1 MTYYKYADRNVS
13 QQVNY
18 AEAAKGVVDILDQET
33 AIREQKKQAID
44 DASAKLGEQIAN
56 APFGQNQTLS
66 TWTINA
72 MEGAMAER
80 LTQDQ
85 LLKSGRITL
94 AEYTKRRQSLTES
107 WGSMLGTLRNY
118 NKIYDAHMDA
128 FTSGKASKLQAWNME
143 QGDNFTNFNNTQA
156 VIDPATGSVNIAKK
170 KDDGTGVLKVSN
182 DPKDIVN
189 VVNLNKFLQTPIP
202 KFNVVEAVEKYA
214 DATANSW
221 QELINKGGIQT
232 IDDIRKNP
240 NFKKSKEL
248 WLNSL
253 LQNEFE
259 AGSIFVDWYQDETNQ
274 EIEITM
280 DASKQGLNTLLLV
293 PSPSGIPTP
302 KLTDAQKKMVVEK
315 MGEMYDVMLSRKIT
329 PMVERSGGSGLTEAQ
344 LKSRSGKAVAKSAV
358 NAIGMLYTGDSQTK
372 QQALSNLVGIDPTI
386 IDAQYSDNQVIITKM
401 DKDGNMVTI
410 PIEIY
415 PEKGVRNFITALSP
429 HIEGLK
435 EFDLE
440 TALRDSGVSA
450 DAKYRSGSAAIKKD
464 VKRAVKEMTASEL
477 TSIIDGQNTSDE
489 ERAAAIAE
497 RSRRLNAPAP
507 NAGSRSQ
514 GTITGGTP
522 R

>member
-280 DASKQGLNTLLLV
+280 DASKQGQNTLLLV

-302 KLTDAQKKMVVEK
+302 KLTDAQKKKVVEK

-329 PMVERSGGSGLTEAQ
+329 PMVERSGGRSKSGGGGSGSSSEWNKGIVDVNDTIEWVLPGGVNQDGEQ
-344 LKSRSGKAVAKSAV
+344 RSGVVKKIKVINKADIMASSTRADKSSMV
-358 NAIGMLYTGDSQTK
+358 KLT
-372 QQALSNLVGIDPTI
+372 VP
-386 IDAQYSDNQVIITKM
+386 AQVS
-401 DKDGNMVTI
+401 GGVTI
-410 PIEIY
+410 DKPIQSNVNVQSYFQAEDGGWY
-415 PEKGVRNFITALSP
+415 AL
-429 HIEGLK
+429 G
-435 EFDLE
+435 D
-440 TALRDSGVSA
+440 
-450 DAKYRSGSAAIKKD
+450 IKKD
-464 VKRAVKEMTASEL
+464 VKRPGEKDSEGNPVSSVQSVNVIIPLKKEDYNAL
-477 TSIIDGQNTSDE
+477 DAHYNDGTFVFSHW
-489 ERAAAIAE
+489 
-497 RSRRLNAPAP
+497 LN
-507 NAGSRSQ
+507 SQ
-514 GTITGGTP
+514 GARSTQNQPKFKGVPKGGF
-522 R
+522 